1 MKVEISFFNI
11 EIEKEF
17 VRFLFQVSLHPTN
30 NRRNFLQAYMADQLS
45 PILGDQFF
53 SYRVK
58 NLMGHPTAVSH
69 LHTPGEC
76 GVDEHLE
83 DRVRMY

>member
-1 MKVEISFFNI
+1 M
-11 EIEKEF
+11 
-17 VRFLFQVSLHPTN
+17 
-30 NRRNFLQAYMADQLS
+30 QAYMADQLS

-69 LHTPGEC
+69 LHTPGELKSDWIKLNSIEIPSFLNSQIRC
-76 GVDEHLE
+76 VTSGSKCF
-83 DRVRMY
+83 